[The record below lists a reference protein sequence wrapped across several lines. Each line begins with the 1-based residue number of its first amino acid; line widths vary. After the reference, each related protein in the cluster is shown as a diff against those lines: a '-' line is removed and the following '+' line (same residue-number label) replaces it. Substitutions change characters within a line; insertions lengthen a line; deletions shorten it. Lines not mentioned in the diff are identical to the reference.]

1 MTPGLNQKTWFNL
14 KTMSLLIKNIKKLIQ
29 CRTENI
35 SFVSGKDMS
44 FLPSIDNAY
53 LVIKNGKISD
63 FGKMQDFK
71 ETGFNEVIDARDRM
85 ILPSWC
91 DSHTHIVFA
100 GNRSKEFIDR
110 IKGLSYEEIAARG
123 GGILNSAKLLQNT
136 SKEDLYNQSN
146 MRINSVIR
154 QGTGAIEIKS
164 GYGLSLESELKMLQ
178 VIKQIKDSSK
188 IQVKSTFLG
197 AHAYPNEFKENKDG
211 YIDLVLN
218 KMLPAFSKENLIDY
232 IDVFC
237 EKGYFSP
244 EDTEKIIK
252 EGLKYNIRSKI
263 HVNQF
268 NVLGGVK
275 IAVEN
280 NALSVDHL
288 EVLQD
293 DDIKILSKGSTIP
306 VVLPTCSY
314 FLGIDYAPARKL
326 IDAGLPVAIASDFNP
341 GSSPSGNMNFVIS
354 TACTKMKLTTEESIN
369 AATINGA
376 YAMGLE
382 DKVGSISKGKIAN
395 LIITNKIN
403 SIDDIPYNFGG
414 NQIHKIILEGQL
426 IS

>member
-1 MTPGLNQKTWFNL
+1 
-14 KTMSLLIKNIKKLIQ
+14 MSLLIKNIKKLIQ
-29 CRTENI
+29 CRTEKTP
-35 SFVSGKDMS
+35 FVSGKDMS
-44 FLPSIDNAY
+44 FVPSIDDAY
-53 LVIKNGKISD
+53 LFIKDGKIND
-63 FGKMQDFK
+63 FGKMQELKKINTDQ
-71 ETGFNEVIDARDRM
+71 VIDAKDRM
-85 ILPSWC
+85 VLPSWC

-100 GNRSKEFIDR
+100 GDRSKEFIDR

-136 SKEDLYNQSN
+136 SKEDLYNQSK

-164 GYGLSLESELKMLQ
+164 GYGLSFESELKMLQ

-188 IQVKSTFLG
+188 MQVKSTFLG

-211 YIDLVLN
+211 YVDLVLN
-218 KMLPAFSKENLIDY
+218 KMLPAFKKENLIDF

-244 EDTEKIIK
+244 EDTERIIK

-268 NVLGGVK
+268 NVLGGIK

-326 IDAGLPVAIASDFNP
+326 IDAGLPLAIASDFNP

-354 TACTKMKLTTEESIN
+354 TACTKMKLTTEEAIN

-382 DKVGSISKGKIAN
+382 DKVGSISKNKIAN
-395 LIITNKIN
+395 LTITNKIN
-403 SIDDIPYNFGG
+403 SIDEIPYNFGG
-414 NQIHKIILEGQL
+414 NQIHKVILEGEI

>member
-1 MTPGLNQKTWFNL
+1 
-14 KTMSLLIKNIKKLIQ
+14 MSLLIKNIKKLIQ
-29 CRTENI
+29 CRTEKTP
-35 SFVSGKDMS
+35 FVSGKDMS
-44 FLPSIDNAY
+44 FVPSIDNAY
-53 LVIKNGKISD
+53 LVIKDGKIND
-63 FGKMQDFK
+63 FGKMQELKKINTDQ
-71 ETGFNEVIDARDRM
+71 VIDAKDRM
-85 ILPSWC
+85 VLPSWC

-100 GNRSKEFIDR
+100 GDRSKEFIDR

-136 SKEDLYNQSN
+136 SEEDLYNQSK
-146 MRINSVIR
+146 MRINYVIR

-188 IQVKSTFLG
+188 MQVKSTFLG

-218 KMLPAFSKENLIDY
+218 KMLPAFKKKNLIDF

-244 EDTEKIIK
+244 EDTERIIK

-326 IDAGLPVAIASDFNP
+326 IDAGLPLAIASDFNP

-354 TACTKMKLTTEESIN
+354 TACTKMKLTTEEAIN

-382 DKVGSISKGKIAN
+382 DKVGSISKDKIAN

-403 SIDDIPYNFGG
+403 SIDEIPYNFGG
-414 NQIHKIILEGQL
+414 NQIHKVILEGEI